1 MATPHIEEEV
11 LEQYAMGTLPGESI
25 SELEEHLLVCSF
37 CQGRLVETDTF
48 LTHFRAAATQIHARP
63 ASFWKTFAATQ
74 RAFWGV
80 SAVVTAA
87 LLLFLITG
95 EPRQAKTEPAV
106 LLLQS
111 LRGPESQAQMASGR
125 PCLIIFDL
133 PLETASADYAIEV
146 VDVVG
151 RPVFEERAG
160 VKDRRLTVLV
170 QKLRPGAYWVRVYRR
185 PMRELVAEYGLKA
198 E

>member
-11 LEQYAMGTLPGESI
+11 LEQYAMGTLPGESN
-25 SELEEHLLVCSF
+25 SELEEHLLVCWF
-37 CQGRLVETDTF
+37 CQGRLVEIDTF
-48 LTHFRAAATQIHARP
+48 LIHFRAAATQIHARP
-63 ASFWKTFAATQ
+63 ASLWKTFMATQ

-111 LRGPESQAQMASGR
+111 LRGPESRAQMASGR

-151 RPVFEERAG
+151 RPVFEERAQ

-170 QKLRPGAYWVRVYRR
+170 QRLRPGAYWVRVYRR
-185 PMRELVAEYGLKA
+185 PIRELVAEYGLRA